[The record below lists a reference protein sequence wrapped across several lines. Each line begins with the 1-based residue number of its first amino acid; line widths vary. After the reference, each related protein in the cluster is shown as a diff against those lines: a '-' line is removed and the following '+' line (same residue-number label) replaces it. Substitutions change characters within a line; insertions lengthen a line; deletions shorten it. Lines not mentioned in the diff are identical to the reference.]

1 MSPTQMQAAIKIA
14 FTALGVTT
22 GAVTPVEG
30 ARIVMAT
37 LSDLIPVA
45 DLKEFLTDQDRIFAE
60 LSADVAEQIKL
71 GGLDK
76 L

>member
-1 MSPTQMQAAIKIA
+1 MTSTQEQASIKIA
-14 FTALGVTT
+14 FAALGVST
-22 GAVTPVEG
+22 GAVTPIEG
-30 ARIVMAT
+30 ARIVMGA

-45 DLKEFLTDQDRIFAE
+45 DLSQFLTDQDRIFAE

-76 L
+76 